1 MELYLDTA
9 NIETIK
15 HYVDVIALAGV
26 TSNPTIVKKEGKID
40 FFNHMKQ
47 IKDIIGPQ
55 AKLHVQA
62 VGQTREDFIQDAYS
76 ILEGIAPDVF
86 VKIPTTE
93 EGLAAIKV
101 LRQEKVNITATAVYT
116 EFQAYLALAAGADYI
131 APYYNRMRNM
141 NIDAPSFVHNIAD
154 QIAREKSNSKILAAS
169 FHNVEQV
176 NVALRNGAQAVTMGP
191 DVLASGLEMPAIAPA
206 VTAFQ
211 TDWESIYGVGSSITS
226 LASAQE
232 KQ

>member
-76 ILEGIAPDVF
+76 ILEGIAPDV
-86 VKIPTTE
+86 
-93 EGLAAIKV
+93 
-101 LRQEKVNITATAVYT
+101 
-116 EFQAYLALAAGADYI
+116 
-131 APYYNRMRNM
+131 
-141 NIDAPSFVHNIAD
+141 
-154 QIAREKSNSKILAAS
+154 
-169 FHNVEQV
+169 
-176 NVALRNGAQAVTMGP
+176 
-191 DVLASGLEMPAIAPA
+191 
-206 VTAFQ
+206 
-211 TDWESIYGVGSSITS
+211 
-226 LASAQE
+226 
-232 KQ
+232 